1 MDNVDYRRGNAVNIR
16 ASALLALLSGALYP
30 LQTQTVLASPPVEER
45 ADPTLPDI
53 AAVEYEP
60 GTGPVIRYNPFLCKQ
75 AGHDLC
81 EFYRYHEYG
90 HIALHH
96 YERND
101 ITVQQKEEEADRWAA
116 THAPRRMV
124 LAAWR
129 FFSAGGGATPMH
141 GDGPTRAARLV
152 DARNSLVALGPGH
165 PSEHT
170 EHEQEPLMFS
180 ALAL

>member
-1 MDNVDYRRGNAVNIR
+1 VCTLTPA
-16 ASALLALLSGALYP
+16 
-30 LQTQTVLASPPVEER
+30 LASPPVEER
-45 ADPTLPDI
+45 ADPSLPDI

-60 GTGPVIRYNPFLCKQ
+60 GKGPVIRYNPFLCKQ
-75 AGHDLC
+75 AGRELC

-90 HIALHH
+90 HIAQHH
-96 YERND
+96 YDRSD

-116 THAPRRMV
+116 THAPRHIVM
-124 LAAWR
+124 AAWR

-152 DARNSLVALGPGH
+152 DARSLVALGPRN
-165 PSEHT
+165 PSDRSGYESL
-170 EHEQEPLMFS
+170 PLSLS